1 MYKKTTKKNKINKRN
16 RKRNKNKSVKKQK
29 KGGNRSFKKHS
40 LANELPD
47 NLANEQ
53 NERLLDRI
61 RDNIQY
67 CIERV
72 TELESQ
78 KEILFQEKKGLE
90 ETLSHAND
98 NKTKSELYNEI
109 ERVYK
114 EINKIQHEIIK
125 LYNYRI
131 EFVKILDILS
141 NTGEELTPDGR
152 EMYINRYKD
161 LTMQLYQ
168 SNT

>member
-1 MYKKTTKKNKINKRN
+1 M
-16 RKRNKNKSVKKQK
+16 
-29 KGGNRSFKKHS
+29 
-40 LANELPD
+40 ANELPD

-53 NERLLDRI
+53 NERILDRI
-61 RDNIQY
+61 RADIQY

-72 TELESQ
+72 TELELQ
-78 KEILFQEKKGLE
+78 KEILFQEKTGLE

-98 NKTKSELYNEI
+98 NKTKLELHDEI
-109 ERVYK
+109 VRVYK
-114 EINKIQHEIIK
+114 EINKINNEIIK

-131 EFVKILDILS
+131 EFAKILDILS

-152 EMYINRYKD
+152 EMYIDRYKD

>member
-1 MYKKTTKKNKINKRN
+1 MYKKTTKKNKINRQ
-16 RKRNKNKSVKKQK
+16 RNKNKSVKKQK

-53 NERLLDRI
+53 NERILGRI
-61 RDNIQY
+61 RADIQY
-67 CIERV
+67 CIERIS
-72 TELESQ
+72 ELELQ
-78 KEILFQEKKGLE
+78 KEILFQEKTDIE

-114 EINKIQHEIIK
+114 EINKIQNEMIK
-125 LYNYRI
+125 LYDYRI
-131 EFVKILDILS
+131 EFTKILDILS

-152 EMYINRYKD
+152 EMYIDRYKD

>member
-16 RKRNKNKSVKKQK
+16 RKRNKSVKKQK

-53 NERLLDRI
+53 NERILDRI

-72 TELESQ
+72 QELESQ

-98 NKTKSELYNEI
+98 NKTKLELHDEI
-109 ERVYK
+109 VRVYK
-114 EINKIQHEIIK
+114 EINKINNEIIK
-125 LYNYRI
+125 LYDYRI

-152 EMYINRYKD
+152 EMYIDRYKD

>member
-1 MYKKTTKKNKINKRN
+1 MYKKTTKKNKINRQ
-16 RKRNKNKSVKKQK
+16 RNKNKSVKNKK
-29 KGGNRSFKKHS
+29 KGGNRSLKKLS

-53 NERLLDRI
+53 NERILGRI
-61 RDNIQY
+61 RADIQY

-72 TELESQ
+72 TELELQ
-78 KEILFQEKKGLE
+78 KEILYQEKTDLE

-98 NKTKSELYNEI
+98 NKTKLELYDEI
-109 ERVYK
+109 VRVYK
-114 EINKIQHEIIK
+114 EINKINNEIIK

-131 EFVKILDILS
+131 EFAKILDILS

-152 EMYINRYKD
+152 EMYIDRYKD

>member
-1 MYKKTTKKNKINKRN
+1 MYKKTTKRNKINKRN
-16 RKRNKNKSVKKQK
+16 RQRNKNKSVKNKK

-53 NERLLDRI
+53 NERILDRI

-72 TELESQ
+72 SELEFQ
-78 KEILFQEKKGLE
+78 KEILFQEKKNLE
-90 ETLSHAND
+90 KTLSHAND
-98 NKTKSELYNEI
+98 NKTKLELNDEI
-109 ERVYK
+109 VRVYK
-114 EINKIQHEIIK
+114 EINKIQNEMIK
-125 LYNYRI
+125 LYDYRI

-152 EMYINRYKD
+152 EMYIDRYKD

>member
-16 RKRNKNKSVKKQK
+16 RKRNKSVKKQK

-72 TELESQ
+72 QELESQ
-78 KEILFQEKKGLE
+78 KEILFQEKKSLE

-98 NKTKSELYNEI
+98 NKTKLELHDEI
-109 ERVYK
+109 VRVYK
-114 EINKIQHEIIK
+114 EINKINNEIIK

-131 EFVKILDILS
+131 EFAKIVDILS

-152 EMYINRYKD
+152 EMYIDRYKD

>member
-1 MYKKTTKKNKINKRN
+1 MYKKTTKKNKINRQ
-16 RKRNKNKSVKKQK
+16 RNKNKSVKNKK

-53 NERLLDRI
+53 NERILGRI
-61 RDNIQY
+61 RADIQY
-67 CIERV
+67 CIERIS
-72 TELESQ
+72 ELELQ
-78 KEILFQEKKGLE
+78 KEILFQEKTDLE

-114 EINKIQHEIIK
+114 EINKIQNEMIK
-125 LYNYRI
+125 LYDYRI
-131 EFVKILDILS
+131 EFTKILDILS

-152 EMYINRYKD
+152 EMYIDRYKD

>member
-1 MYKKTTKKNKINKRN
+1 MTKKNKINRQ
-16 RKRNKNKSVKKQK
+16 RNKNKSVKKQK

-53 NERLLDRI
+53 NERILDRI

-72 TELESQ
+72 PELEFQ
-78 KEILFQEKKGLE
+78 KEILFQKKTDLK

-98 NKTKSELYNEI
+98 YKTKLELNDEI
-109 ERVYK
+109 VRVYK
-114 EINKIQHEIIK
+114 EIHKIQYEIIK
-125 LYNYRI
+125 LYDYHI

-152 EMYINRYKD
+152 EMYIDRYKN

>member
-1 MYKKTTKKNKINKRN
+1 MYKKTTKKNKINRQ
-16 RKRNKNKSVKKQK
+16 RNKNKSVKNKK

-53 NERLLDRI
+53 NERILGRI
-61 RDNIQY
+61 RADIQY
-67 CIERV
+67 CIERIS
-72 TELESQ
+72 ELELQ
-78 KEILFQEKKGLE
+78 KEILFQEKTDLE

-114 EINKIQHEIIK
+114 EINKIQNEMIK
-125 LYNYRI
+125 LYDYRI
-131 EFVKILDILS
+131 EFTKILDILS

-152 EMYINRYKD
+152 EMYIDRYKD
-161 LTMQLYQ
+161 LTMKLYQ

>member
-1 MYKKTTKKNKINKRN
+1 MYLKTTKKNKINRQ
-16 RKRNKNKSVKKQK
+16 RNKNKSVKKQK

-40 LANELPD
+40 LANEIPD

-53 NERLLDRI
+53 NERILDRI

-72 TELESQ
+72 PELEFQ

-98 NKTKSELYNEI
+98 NKTKTELHDEM

-114 EINKIQHEIIK
+114 EIKKINNEIIK
-125 LYNYRI
+125 LYEYRI
-131 EFVKILDILS
+131 EFTKILDILS
-141 NTGEELTPDGR
+141 NTGEELTHDGR
-152 EMYINRYKD
+152 EMYIERYKD
-161 LTMQLYQ
+161 LTIQLYQ

>member
-1 MYKKTTKKNKINKRN
+1 MYKKTTKKNKINRQ
-16 RKRNKNKSVKKQK
+16 RNKNKSVKKQK
-29 KGGNRSFKKHS
+29 NGGNRSFKKHS

-53 NERLLDRI
+53 NERILDRI

-67 CIERV
+67 CIERIP
-72 TELESQ
+72 ELEFQ
-78 KEILFQEKKGLE
+78 KEILFQEKTDLE

-98 NKTKSELYNEI
+98 DETKLEVHDEI
-109 ERVYK
+109 VRVYK
-114 EINKIQHEIIK
+114 EINKIQNEIIK
-125 LYNYRI
+125 LYEYRI
-131 EFVKILDILS
+131 EFAKILDILS

-152 EMYINRYKD
+152 EMYIDRYKD